1 MQQYTESELA
11 GFLREVDRHL
21 HAPCEIV
28 VIGGAVLSLAY
39 GSKYVTRD
47 IDILVAGTDFFE
59 AVALAQD
66 TSTSPVPIQ
75 ATNVA
80 DIPWNYED
88 RLELLPV
95 DGLAKLR
102 VLRPEKHD
110 LALMKAGRGSRHDF
124 DGLIAAHAADPLDL
138 DTLVSR
144 WPEMRHVV
152 GDLRRI
158 RHNVIVLISLLF
170 GEDSAEEADDML
182 KRFHKTESGM

>member
-1 MQQYTESELA
+1 MKKYTESELA
-11 GFLREVDRHL
+11 AFLREVDKHL
-21 HAPCEIV
+21 DTPCDIV

-59 AVALAQD
+59 AVTLAQG

-75 ATNVA
+75 ETNVA
-80 DIPWNYED
+80 DLPWEYEN
-88 RLELLPV
+88 RLEVLRIG
-95 DGLAKLR
+95 GLSRLR

-124 DGLIAAHAADPLDL
+124 DGLVSAHAADPLDF
-138 DTLVSR
+138 DTLVKR

-158 RHNVIVLISLLF
+158 RYNVIVLISLLF

-182 KRFHKTESGM
+182 ERFHKTEPGM